1 MTRELAIQENVD
13 DRLSNAVPHPLVLVG
28 FCLFDVNPLE
38 EISFTRK
45 IFLNNLPWNVS
56 KRTPFSNYVSNAMG
70 CSENE

>member
-1 MTRELAIQENVD
+1 MLRF
-13 DRLSNAVPHPLVLVG
+13 SLVQLFLQPIVG

-38 EISFTRK
+38 EISFTGK

-56 KRTPFSNYVSNAMG
+56 KRTPFSNYVNNAMG